1 MVVLILTIGAI
12 SFLYTSNAKS
22 LYIANEK
29 DVMKQAVKQL
39 NSYNFGKNVSKIDE
53 FLEIYYEQTY
63 DLYICDSDLSVIY
76 STKRSAQTDDI
87 VKEIFYERIDDYK
100 SNSVPI
106 TVNENNSDESIVL
119 KAKLKN
125 SGKTYYV
132 YIEQSLKTTDSVF
145 TYTNRFLLLMLSAF
159 IIASGILMFVLIHRE
174 TNSITQLSTLTT
186 KISKGDYSARF
197 SGKIKKDEI
206 GVLAK
211 NFNSMADTISEYV
224 NSLNNYNFLL
234 KEDNKRMT
242 EYEDMRKRVLTNI
255 THELKT
261 PLAIISSQIEMMNLT
276 KDSEKKLYYYNSAL
290 EEIDKMSQLISRL
303 LNIQAGEKTIFEN
316 EVEIIQLDDMI
327 KALCKKSELLLKAKG
342 IKLET
347 DIMPY
352 EIEAAPQNIE
362 HIFDNYLMNAIQYC
376 KHNQKIK
383 VSLKADD
390 FKCRLSVFNEG
401 SHISKA
407 DGENIWTD
415 FYKSKHAK
423 DQEKHSG
430 IGLFIVKE
438 ISLINHDDCGF
449 ENHDNGVEFWYDF
462 NIKV

>member
-1 MVVLILTIGAI
+1 MIVLIVTIGA
-12 SFLYTSNAKS
+12 SAVLYTINAKA
-22 LYIANEK
+22 LYVSNEK
-29 DVMKQAVKQL
+29 DIMKRAVKQL
-39 NSYNFGKNVSKIDE
+39 NSLDFSKNVSKIDD
-53 FLEIYYEQTY
+53 FLASYDEQTY
-63 DLYICDSDLSVIY
+63 DLYICDTDLSVVY

-87 VKEIFYERIDDYK
+87 IKEIFYDSIDDYK
-100 SNSVPI
+100 ENSSPI
-106 TVNENNSDESIVL
+106 TLNENKRDESIVL
-119 KAKLKN
+119 KSKLKN
-125 SGKTYYV
+125 HGKSYYV

-145 TYTNRFLLLMLSAF
+145 SYSNRFLLLILGAF
-159 IIASGILMFVLIHRE
+159 IIASGILMFALTHRA
-174 TNSITQLSTLTT
+174 TKSITRLSEVTT
-186 KISKGDYSARF
+186 KISKGDYSARY

-211 NFNSMADTISEYV
+211 NLNSMADTISEYV

-276 KDSEKKLYYYNSAL
+276 KDNEKKLYYYNSAL

-303 LNIQAGEKTIFEN
+303 LNIQAGEKTIFESD
-316 EVEIIQLDDMI
+316 VEIIKLDEKI
-327 KALCKKSELLLKAKG
+327 KALCKKSDLLLKAKG

-352 EIEAAPQNIE
+352 EIEASPQNIE

-376 KHNQKIK
+376 KPHQKIK
-383 VSLKADD
+383 VSLKPDE

-401 SHISKA
+401 SHISKE

-415 FYKSKHAK
+415 FYQSKHSK
-423 DQEKHSG
+423 DKEKHSG

-438 ISLINHDDCGF
+438 ISLINHDECGY

-462 NIKV
+462 NK